1 MVIVSQFP
9 SAVVHRVGTSQ
20 QGRLAVKDWTLFS
33 NHGLVLASISRN
45 PQKTA
50 RAIGDS
56 IGVTER
62 TAHKIIIELEQ
73 AGYIARSKNG
83 RRNVYKINPDAPLLG
98 NMTDAAVGELLE
110 LFGWQHGRSRRA

>member
-1 MVIVSQFP
+1 M
-9 SAVVHRVGTSQ
+9 
-20 QGRLAVKDWTLFS
+20 KEWTLFS
-33 NHGLVLASISRN
+33 NHGLVLASISKS

-50 RAIGDS
+50 REIGDN

-73 AGYIARSKNG
+73 AGYIERTKNG

-98 NMTDAAVGELLE
+98 TMSDTAVGELLE
-110 LFGWQHGRSRRA
+110 LFGWQHSRD

>member
-1 MVIVSQFP
+1 MVVQQN
-9 SAVVHRVGTSQ
+9 VTSQ
-20 QGRLAVKDWTLFS
+20 WGGLTVKEWTLFS

-50 RAIGDS
+50 REIGDNV
-56 IGVTER
+56 GVTER

-73 AGYIARSKNG
+73 AGYIARIKNG

-98 NMTDAAVGELLE
+98 TMSDAAVGELLE
-110 LFGWQHGRSRRA
+110 LFGWQHSRDREA